1 MPKSP
6 LTKLTYQKFAW
17 SVLGFMVL
25 VILWGA
31 FVRAT
36 HSGAGCGSHWPLCNG
51 TVIPFEPRIET
62 VIEFI
67 KADAWTHLEQ
77 ARDRGD
83 RYDVIIL
90 DPPKL
95 AKSRGQI
102 DAALRGYHGL
112 NTLALQILEPGGLLA
127 TCSCSGLVTRIDFE
141 GALAEAAL
149 SANRSLRIIESRGA
163 APDHP
168 ISVHCPESEYLK
180 CALCLA

>member
-62 VIEFI
+62 VIEF
-67 KADAWTHLEQ
+67 THR
-77 ARDRGD
+77 ATSG
-83 RYDVIIL
+83 I
-90 DPPKL
+90 
-95 AKSRGQI
+95 AF
-102 DAALRGYHGL
+102 
-112 NTLALQILEPGGLLA
+112 LLA
-127 TCSCSGLVTRIDFE
+127 I
-141 GALAEAAL
+141 ALAVWGFRKYGSSHSVL
-149 SANRSLRIIESRGA
+149 SSRCSRSSSR
-163 APDHP
+163 
-168 ISVHCPESEYLK
+168 
-180 CALCLA
+180 